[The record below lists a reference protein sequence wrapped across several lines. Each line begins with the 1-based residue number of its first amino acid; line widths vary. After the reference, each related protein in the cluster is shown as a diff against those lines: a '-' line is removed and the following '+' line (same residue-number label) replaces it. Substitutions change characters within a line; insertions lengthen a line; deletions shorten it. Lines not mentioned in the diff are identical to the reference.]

1 MNFGKKRLKEASTW
15 AGIAAIF
22 QAATYL
28 FPQHAAV
35 LHAGTVIAGCVA
47 GAVPEKGSGRG
58 AEVGAENGSHQ

>member
-47 GAVPEKGSGRG
+47 GAVPERG
-58 AEVGAENGSHQ
+58 HVEGDHAGDR